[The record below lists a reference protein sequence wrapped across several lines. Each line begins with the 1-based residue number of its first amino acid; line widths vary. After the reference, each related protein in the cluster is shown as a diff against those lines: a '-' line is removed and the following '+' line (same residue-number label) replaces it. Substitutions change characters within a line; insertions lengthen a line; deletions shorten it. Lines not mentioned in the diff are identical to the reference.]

1 MSSAMAFAIQTWAI
15 DRAGPVFVSV
25 YLPLQ
30 TLLVA
35 VMTSVVLGEE
45 FYLGG

>member
-1 MSSAMAFAIQTWAI
+1 MTYVIQIYVI
-15 DRAGPVFVSV
+15 DKAGPLFVSV

-35 VMTSVVLGEE
+35 IIEAIALGEE